1 MRFVDSNIIIRF
13 LTRDD
18 PVKADSCRAMFQR
31 VEQGLEDVA
40 ISEAIF
46 TEVCYVLS
54 SNRNPYRLTH
64 DEIRAR
70 LIPFLSLRNLRLP
83 GKRRYLRALDLY
95 AAHPDLDIEDA
106 VLVAHM
112 EADGVTELFSYD
124 TDFDGVQGVHRVEP

>member
-18 PVKADSCRAMFQR
+18 PVKAGACRAMFQR
-31 VEQGLEDVA
+31 VEQGIEDIA

-70 LIPFLSLRNLRLP
+70 LVPLLSLRNLRLP

-95 AAHPDLDIEDA
+95 AAYPDLDIEDA
-106 VLVAHM
+106 VIIAHM
-112 EADGVTELFSYD
+112 EADGVTEVFSYD
-124 TDFDGVQGVHRVEP
+124 TDFDHVQEVRRVGP